1 MYGGYQYRSFCYVED
16 AANMTI
22 NLMDNKTAINKVI
35 NIGSD
40 NYTKISKLAEYLFNI
55 LMN

>member
-1 MYGGYQYRSFCYVED
+1 
-16 AANMTI
+16 MTI